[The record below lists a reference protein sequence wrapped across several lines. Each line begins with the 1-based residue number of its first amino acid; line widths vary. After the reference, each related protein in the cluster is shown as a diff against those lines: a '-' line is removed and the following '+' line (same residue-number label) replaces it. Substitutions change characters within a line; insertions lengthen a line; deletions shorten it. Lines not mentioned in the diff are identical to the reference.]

1 MITIQDWIATIPE
14 EDRQLAYV
22 GEHQT
27 VTRQFLLACD
37 GWQEYVDWGFHL
49 DMSFDLSTVTTRDS
63 RQLESTKLESSETVS
78 DTLVKTSS
86 STTKEKYTVADVTVD
101 CHSTTDIA
109 SLEKEITPKGLL
121 LTWTVL
127 RQHTQL
133 PGRLWANIRAL
144 GPDGQVKKSAV
155 MVFDVAA
162 TVVAEPAADL
172 PQSELEAMEE
182 HMDEMLDAVLKN
194 TQTVE
199 SCLADTE
206 EYVGEAKEYARLAEL
221 ALINA
226 QNIHFDVVE
235 QVDDIQSDVQQVAAK
250 NAVLETALEAL
261 TNEVEDAR
269 VTSVGSRYESLGEAV
284 RGQIGGITMD
294 VGRLDSRVTALEK
307 ADKVTDGQLDAA
319 VIDIEELNS
328 RVTALEE
335 AQVTV
340 DAALDKTSLN
350 PVQNKVLAEKIA
362 AIDIQITAL
371 NNMGNKFASM
381 ENRLNQLWS
390 QVQKHVG
397 YYPMT

>member
-27 VTRQFLLACD
+27 VTRQFLLAGD

-86 STTKEKYTVADVTVD
+86 STTKEKYTVSDVTVD
-101 CHSTTDIA
+101 CHSATDIA
-109 SLEKEITPKGLL
+109 TLQKAITPKGLL

-133 PGRLWANIRAL
+133 PGRLWANVRAL

-162 TVVAEPAADL
+162 TVMAEPAADL

-226 QNIHFDVVE
+226 QNIHFDVVN
-235 QVDDIQSDVQQVAAK
+235 QVDNIQSDVQQVAAQ
-250 NAVLETALEAL
+250 NTVLATSVEAL
-261 TNEVEDAR
+261 ISEVEDAR
-269 VTSVGSRYESLGEAV
+269 VSSVGSRYESLGDAM

-294 VGRLDSRVTALEK
+294 VGRLDSRVTALEE
-307 ADKVTDGQLDAA
+307 ADLKMDGLLDAA
-319 VIDIEELNS
+319 VTDIGELDS

-362 AIDIQITAL
+362 ATDIQIAAL
-371 NNMGNKFASM
+371 NTMGNKFASM

-390 QVQKHVG
+390 LVQKHIG
-397 YYPMT
+397 YYPLT

>member
-206 EYVGEAKEYARLAEL
+206 ECVGEAKEYAHLAEL

-250 NAVLETALEAL
+250 NAGLETALDAV

-269 VTSVGSRYESLGEAV
+269 VSSAGSRYESLGEAV

-294 VGRLDSRVTALEK
+294 VGRLDSRVTALE
-307 ADKVTDGQLDAA
+307 
-319 VIDIEELNS
+319 
-328 RVTALEE
+328 E

-350 PVQNKVLAEKIA
+350 PVQNKVVAEKMA
-362 AIDIQITAL
+362 AYDIYVTAL
-371 NNMGNKFASM
+371 NNMGNKCASM
-381 ENRLNQLWS
+381 ENRLNQLWTL
-390 QVQKHVG
+390 VQNHIG
-397 YYPMT
+397 HYPMT